1 MIVFFSDHGGPFP
14 RYKRDLSDAGLHVPF
29 IVKWP
34 KGVSHPKRNSG
45 LFSFIDLSVTILHW
59 LGVSKNT
66 SFSQQ
71 VILPFG
77 EGHMAVF
84 VRQIEWMSK
93 KVEDEVSELQ
103 NGD

>member
-1 MIVFFSDHGGPFP
+1 M
-14 RYKRDLSDAGLHVPF
+14 
-29 IVKWP
+29 KWP

-66 SFSQQ
+66 SVSQQ
-71 VILPFG
+71 VIYLLVRGTWQFL
-77 EGHMAVF
+77 A
-84 VRQIEWMSK
+84 RQIEWMSK